1 MTEKNTVGLL
11 LEKQYKIPFAMF
23 REAFT
28 AFQKRFVYPK
38 TYLVMGLLLVI
49 CGIYAYFIVN
59 GGEGANRSLY
69 CMIILFCLVMMAFQ
83 WYTPRKVRRNLMEGV
98 RQIEDDQYRLRI
110 YPEYL
115 EIGTLLPPEDS
126 TADAADDLFDD
137 APEEDFSGTRIY
149 YNKGM
154 HVDEYPAFLL
164 IYQQKSMI
172 YVVPKEPFSEEE
184 LEILRVHF
192 SQRLEKTFTQRL

>member
-1 MTEKNTVGLL
+1 MDEMAPPFSRIPCLL
-11 LEKQYKIPFAMF
+11 L
-23 REAFT
+23 
-28 AFQKRFVYPK
+28 
-38 TYLVMGLLLVI
+38 
-49 CGIYAYFIVN
+49 
-59 GGEGANRSLY
+59 SL
-69 CMIILFCLVMMAFQ
+69 CACC
-83 WYTPRKVRRNLMEGV
+83 
-98 RQIEDDQYRLRI
+98 RI

-115 EIGTLLPPEDS
+115 EIGTLLSPEES
-126 TADAADDLFDD
+126 TADASDDLFDD
-137 APEEDFSGTRIY
+137 TPEEDFSGTRIY

>member
-1 MTEKNTVGLL
+1 MTEENKALL
-11 LEKQYKIPFAMF
+11 IEKQYKIPFAMF

-28 AFQKRFVYPK
+28 AFQKRFVYPR

-49 CGIYAYFIVN
+49 CCVYGYFIAY
-59 GGEGANRSLY
+59 GSEGANRSLY
-69 CMIILFCLVMMAFQ
+69 CMIILFCLVMMGFQ

-98 RQIEDDQYRLRI
+98 RQIEDDKYRLRI

-126 TADAADDLFDD
+126 TEDVSDDLFDD
-137 APEEDFSGTRIY
+137 TPEDNFSGTRIY

-154 HVDEYPAFLL
+154 HVDEYREFLL

-172 YVVPKEPFSEEE
+172 YVVPKAPFSEEE